1 MKIKKKVY
9 KRQLEDEY
17 WRGVKHGMQ
26 YAIDNPETAKQQ
38 IDNIDK
44 VRAAIKPLRKWLDKV
59 GKAIF
64 Q

>member
-1 MKIKKKVY
+1 MKIKKKEFQ
-9 KRQLEDEY
+9 KQKQDEF
-17 WRGVKHGMQ
+17 WRGVKRGMQ
-26 YAIDNPETAKQQ
+26 YAIDYPETAKQQ

-44 VRAAIKPLRKWLDKV
+44 LRVAIKPLQKWLDKV